1 MSASSRVLRVWWLLE
16 CKNGFRLFSRTKP
29 SVFVGV
35 GKVPTEIFSILHFA
49 RTWFLN
55 LIPLGSHKM
64 RHSIFLSWEYLRR
77 CACLGLILYWHFLRH
92 VDLIPRRWFKI
103 IFSPLPRWL
112 KINFC
117 LFGFNFS
124 PFIGDLRL
132 VFTSSKSILH
142 PSVLTS
148 NILLPF
154 ETVFSP
160 FGENLFLPS
169 EGT

>member
-1 MSASSRVLRVWWLLE
+1 MVLDFFPEPNLRFLLKWEKSQPKYFLFYILHARDFSIWFRLARTRCAILFFSHENTFVDVHASASFCTDIFWGTLIWSLGGDS
-16 CKNGFRLFSRTKP
+16 KLF
-29 SVFVGV
+29 
-35 GKVPTEIFSILHFA
+35 
-49 RTWFLN
+49 
-55 LIPLGSHKM
+55 
-64 RHSIFLSWEYLRR
+64 
-77 CACLGLILYWHFLRH
+77 
-92 VDLIPRRWFKI
+92 
-103 IFSPLPRWL
+103 FSPLPRWL
-112 KINFC
+112 KVNFC